1 MKFFLDTANINEIR
15 EANSWGI
22 LDGVT
27 TNPTHIS
34 KEGRKFRDLVEEI
47 CSIVQ
52 GPVSV
57 EVVSTESEAMIK
69 EAKEIAKIANNI
81 VVKIPFTVEGVK
93 AVKVLHREGIKT
105 NITLV
110 FSPSQALIAGKIGA
124 NYVSPFVGRLD
135 NISEEGIELVRKI
148 KVIYSN
154 YNFKT
159 EIIVA
164 AVRNPL
170 HVINSAL
177 IGADIVTMR
186 FEILKMLFEHPLT
199 DIGLQQFLEDWKKVP
214 K

>member
-69 EAKEIAKIANNI
+69 EAREIAKIANNI

>member
-15 EANSWGI
+15 EANSWGL

-34 KEGRKFRDLVEEI
+34 KEGRRFLDIIEEI
-47 CSIVQ
+47 CSIVK

-57 EVVSTESEAMIK
+57 EVVSKNSDDMVK
-69 EAKEIAKIANNI
+69 EAEELSNIAENI
-81 VVKIPFTVEGVK
+81 VIKIPFTIEGIK
-93 AVKVLHREGIKT
+93 AAKILHKKEIKT

-148 KVIYSN
+148 KTMYSN
-154 YNFKT
+154 YGYKT

-164 AVRNPL
+164 AIRNPL
-170 HVINSAL
+170 HVINAAL
-177 IGADIVTMR
+177 IGADIATMR
-186 FEILKMLFEHPLT
+186 FEIFKMLFEHPLT
-199 DIGLQQFLEDWKKVP
+199 DIGLQQFLEDWKRVP

>member
-1 MKFFLDTANINEIR
+1 MKFFLDTANVNEIR

-34 KEGRKFRDLVEEI
+34 KEGRKFLELIEEI
-47 CSIVQ
+47 CSIVK

-57 EVVSTESEAMIK
+57 EVVSTEWEAMVK
-69 EAKEIAKIANNI
+69 EAEELSKIADNI
-81 VVKIPFTVEGVK
+81 VIKVPFTIEGVK
-93 AVKVLHREGIKT
+93 AAKILHEKEIKT
-105 NITLV
+105 NITLI

-148 KVIYSN
+148 KNIYLN

-164 AVRNPL
+164 AIRNPL
-170 HVINSAL
+170 HVVNAAL
-177 IGADIVTMR
+177 IGADIATMR

>member
-1 MKFFLDTANINEIR
+1 MKFFLDTANVNEIK

-34 KEGRKFRDLVEEI
+34 KEGRKFLDLVEEI
-47 CSIVQ
+47 CSIVN

-57 EVVSTESEAMIK
+57 EVVSTESHGMVK
-69 EAKEIAKIANNI
+69 EAEELSKISDNI
-81 VVKIPFTVEGVK
+81 VIKIPFTIEGIK
-93 AVKVLHREGIKT
+93 AAKILHEKGIKT

-110 FSPSQALIAGKIGA
+110 FSPSQGLIAGKIGA

-148 KVIYSN
+148 KSIYLN

-164 AVRNPL
+164 AIRNPL
-170 HVINSAL
+170 HVVNAAL
-177 IGADIVTMR
+177 IGADIATMR

>member
-69 EAKEIAKIANNI
+69 EAREIAKIANNI

-148 KVIYSN
+148 KVMYSN